1 MANVLIV
8 DDTADSSEVLGKFLV
23 RVGHEVERVPNGREA
38 LRSILNSTPDLII
51 LDLFMPEMDGPSLL
65 EILRSYLRLRDLP
78 VIVLTAFPDSA
89 VAERARRQ
97 GVLVTLQKG
106 KASFADINQIIGD
119 VLSASGAIE
128 GSDAAIDRLRGRVCR
143 TTLLEFA
150 HHLIDRLRSF
160 RRARLLVLR
169 NRHMLYKLRP
179 DREDPIRHAVTSR
192 HLADDSLHL
201 VRHHLASEAEREAL
215 SDRPRVVLHDAD
227 TGLRKIAYGD
237 GREASVFQSN

>member
-106 KASFADINQIIGD
+106 KA
-119 VLSASGAIE
+119 
-128 GSDAAIDRLRGRVCR
+128 
-143 TTLLEFA
+143 
-150 HHLIDRLRSF
+150 
-160 RRARLLVLR
+160 
-169 NRHMLYKLRP
+169 
-179 DREDPIRHAVTSR
+179 
-192 HLADDSLHL
+192 
-201 VRHHLASEAEREAL
+201 
-215 SDRPRVVLHDAD
+215 
-227 TGLRKIAYGD
+227 
-237 GREASVFQSN
+237 